1 MSTPLRPLSLRF
13 LVGSCLLAVATLGVQ
28 AASVGSAAA
37 QPTAAQPTAAQP
49 GSGQPAA
56 QPQAPA
62 TRIAVIDTRRVILE
76 TEEGLR
82 VQANLRKLF
91 DARQQ
96 ELGGKE
102 KQLLGEQEEI
112 QREEKAKGRSDAL
125 ERRKAEWRQKY
136 GMLQQTLM
144 DYQREMQR
152 KEGELTAPM
161 LQRIGAIVKRL
172 AASEGYDVIIER
184 QAATYFRTDLE
195 VTDKVIQQY
204 NAGDNGAAKPG
215 APAKPP
221 PKAPPAPPAKKP

>member
-1 MSTPLRPLSLRF
+1 MSTRLRPLSLRF
-13 LVGSCLLAVATLGVQ
+13 LVGSCLLAGATLGVQ
-28 AASVGSAAA
+28 IASAGSAAA
-37 QPTAAQPTAAQP
+37 QPAAAQA
-49 GSGQPAA
+49 PAA
-56 QPQAPA
+56 QAAPAAPTQAPA

-204 NAGDNGAAKPG
+204 NAGDSGAAKPG
-215 APAKPP
+215 APAKPA
-221 PKAPPAPPAKKP
+221 PKAPAAPPAKKP

>member
-1 MSTPLRPLSLRF
+1 MSTRLRSLPLRSI
-13 LVGSCLLAVATLGVQ
+13 VGSALLAVATFGVQ
-28 AASVGSAAA
+28 AADVGSAAA
-37 QPTAAQPTAAQP
+37 QPAA
-49 GSGQPAA
+49 GQPAA
-56 QPQAPA
+56 AAPASAAQAPA

-195 VTDKVIQQY
+195 VTDKVIQAY
-204 NAGDNGAAKPG
+204 NAGDNGAAKPA
-215 APAKPP
+215 APAKPG
-221 PKAPPAPPAKKP
+221 PKAPAAPPAKKP

>member
-1 MSTPLRPLSLRF
+1 MSTRLRSLPLRS
-13 LVGSCLLAVATLGVQ
+13 LVGSALLAVATFGVQ
-28 AASVGSAAA
+28 AAKVGSAEAQPAAA
-37 QPTAAQPTAAQP
+37 QPAAAA
-49 GSGQPAA
+49 PA
-56 QPQAPA
+56 QAPA

-152 KEGELTAPM
+152 KEGELTGPM

-204 NAGDNGAAKPG
+204 NAGDNGAPKPA
-215 APAKPP
+215 APAKSGQ
-221 PKAPPAPPAKKP
+221 KAPAAPPAKKP